1 MEAGIPD
8 STPDEFLRRDRHVIR
23 QREGS
28 RFSFFRRAG
37 RLLGGPADELCAPG
51 YTAQI
56 GANPPMPL
64 AGHQQFAAMFYAA
77 FSGLHHVIEDT
88 VAEADKV
95 AVRFTLH
102 GTHSG
107 DFMGLPA
114 TGRTIVVP
122 AIAILR
128 VADGKVTHLHAVF
141 DQAGMMRQLGV

>member
-1 MEAGIPD
+1 MSIHEVKALGPFFFAEQD
-8 STPDEFLRRDRHVIR
+8 RLR
-23 QREGS
+23 
-28 RFSFFRRAG
+28 
-37 RLLGGPADELCAPG
+37 GGPANELCAPE

-77 FSGLHHVIEDT
+77 FPDIHHVIEET
-88 VAEADKV
+88 VAEPDRV

-102 GTHSG
+102 GTHTG

-114 TGRTIVVP
+114 TGRTVAVP

-128 VADGKVTHLHAVF
+128 VAAGKVTELHAVF
-141 DQAGMMRQLGV
+141 DQAGMMRQLGGAPPAPAEATTRPR

>member
-1 MEAGIPD
+1 MSYDAVKDLGP
-8 STPDEFLRRDRHVIR
+8 L
-23 QREGS
+23 
-28 RFSFFRRAG
+28 FFAEQD
-37 RLLGGPADELCAPG
+37 RLLGGPAEELCAPD

-64 AGHQQFAAMFYAA
+64 AGHQQFARMFYAA
-77 FSGLHHVIEDT
+77 FSDLRHVIEDT
-88 VAEADKV
+88 VAEPDRV

-114 TGRTIVVP
+114 TGRAIAVP

-128 VADGKVTHLHAVF
+128 VADGKVTDLRAVF
-141 DQAGMMRQLGV
+141 DQVGMMQQLGATPQ